1 MNTINTPKRMDTTNE
16 IPAHHNAALITTV
29 TSNGC
34 SELNMISFA
43 AKCALFFFVDSLTPK
58 RGIVVVVAIVFGAS
72 GPSGPKL
79 SLLLLL
85 LLSSIN
91 LRLLYVPD
99 DDGVIEFAALY
110 LSLFASNFAWN
121 KGPEHAWPNSISDG
135 VGTPFFC
142 ASTYAV

>member
-58 RGIVVVVAIVFGAS
+58 RGIVVVAIVFGAS

-91 LRLLYVPD
+91 LRLLYVP

>member
-58 RGIVVVVAIVFGAS
+58 RGIVVVAIVFGAS

-99 DDGVIEFAALY
+99 DGGIEFAALY